1 MEKQKMGIAR
11 FFTGYLKNL
20 HKILLTNILFA
31 VPLAGFTALFF
42 WLNSLLHPLFDMV
55 LFLAVI
61 FVYPFFAG
69 VTAVTR
75 NIARED
81 EDVRVIKTYFSAI
94 RDNLKYFIVHGV
106 VLYFAIFFS
115 YASLTYYWKM
125 AQSNSVFLGVFIVT
139 AIIVLAAVFV
149 FYSVPVMTVTF
160 DLSLK
165 DIYKNSFLMSFGEL
179 KNNLL
184 ASLGLFLL
192 ALFCATIFITVPS
205 FTILLITMAV
215 LALLVIPATAS
226 FIINF
231 YIFKDMMTMIGEEAE
246 PSDTDDVIS
255 PSESVKLDFSSLD
268 LDEKKDGEEYLFF
281 NGKMIK
287 RKVLIKMRDRQE
299 NENE

>member
-1 MEKQKMGIAR
+1 MGIAR

-215 LALLVIPATAS
+215 LALLVIPTTAS

>member
-165 DIYKNSFLMSFGEL
+165 DK
-179 KNNLL
+179 
-184 ASLGLFLL
+184 
-192 ALFCATIFITVPS
+192 
-205 FTILLITMAV
+205 
-215 LALLVIPATAS
+215 
-226 FIINF
+226 
-231 YIFKDMMTMIGEEAE
+231 
-246 PSDTDDVIS
+246 
-255 PSESVKLDFSSLD
+255 
-268 LDEKKDGEEYLFF
+268 
-281 NGKMIK
+281 
-287 RKVLIKMRDRQE
+287 
-299 NENE
+299 

>member
-81 EDVRVIKTYFSAI
+81 EEVKVIKTYFSAI

-246 PSDTDDVIS
+246 PSDTDAVIS

>member
-11 FFTGYLKNL
+11 FFTGYLKNI

-42 WLNSLLHPLFDMV
+42 WLNSMLHPLFDMV

-81 EDVRVIKTYFSAI
+81 EDVKVIKTYFSAI

-246 PSDTDDVIS
+246 PSDTDAVIS
-255 PSESVKLDFSSLD
+255 PAESVKLDFSSLD

>member
-1 MEKQKMGIAR
+1 MGIAR

-81 EDVRVIKTYFSAI
+81 EDVKVIKTYFSAI

-246 PSDTDDVIS
+246 PSDTDAVIS

>member
-246 PSDTDDVIS
+246 PSDTDAAIS
-255 PSESVKLDFSSLD
+255 PAESVKLDFSSLD

>member
-1 MEKQKMGIAR
+1 
-11 FFTGYLKNL
+11 
-20 HKILLTNILFA
+20 
-31 VPLAGFTALFF
+31 
-42 WLNSLLHPLFDMV
+42 
-55 LFLAVI
+55 
-61 FVYPFFAG
+61 
-69 VTAVTR
+69 
-75 NIARED
+75 
-81 EDVRVIKTYFSAI
+81 
-94 RDNLKYFIVHGV
+94 
-106 VLYFAIFFS
+106 
-115 YASLTYYWKM
+115 
-125 AQSNSVFLGVFIVT
+125 
-139 AIIVLAAVFV
+139 
-149 FYSVPVMTVTF
+149 
-160 DLSLK
+160 
-165 DIYKNSFLMSFGEL
+165 MSFGEL

-246 PSDTDDVIS
+246 PSDTDAVIS

>member
-1 MEKQKMGIAR
+1 MGIAR

-246 PSDTDDVIS
+246 PSDTDAVIS

>member
-1 MEKQKMGIAR
+1 M
-11 FFTGYLKNL
+11 
-20 HKILLTNILFA
+20 
-31 VPLAGFTALFF
+31 
-42 WLNSLLHPLFDMV
+42 LHPLFDMV

-246 PSDTDDVIS
+246 PSDTDAVIS

>member
-246 PSDTDDVIS
+246 PSDTDAVIS

>member
-287 RKVLIKMRDRQE
+287 RKVLKKMRDRQE